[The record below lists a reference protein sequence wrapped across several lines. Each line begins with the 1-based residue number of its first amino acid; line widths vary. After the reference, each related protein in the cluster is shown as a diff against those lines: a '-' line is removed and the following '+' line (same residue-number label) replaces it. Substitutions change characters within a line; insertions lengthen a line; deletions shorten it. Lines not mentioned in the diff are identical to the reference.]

1 MVTESTTIPP
11 AFAPDDNMRA
21 ALDAL
26 AAEPG
31 LGWLPRAAS
40 RSGLSMWL
48 VSRRVDTLTHSFKLA
63 NVHNNMHFFLHTLI
77 GNHSAACPCSSRSS
91 RFLRAA
97 STINAHIPLALH
109 LLFPDRKMLAAA
121 QHAPLFALAIAHLLL
136 LQFAQ
141 VFAPRNLMLQRRRRE
156 CMAVAEQWH
165 AQGKRLVVR
174 IRTAAH
180 RCNRCN
186 R

>member
-1 MVTESTTIPP
+1 
-11 AFAPDDNMRA
+11 
-21 ALDAL
+21 
-26 AAEPG
+26 
-31 LGWLPRAAS
+31 
-40 RSGLSMWL
+40 MWL

-97 STINAHIPLALH
+97 RTINAHIPLALH